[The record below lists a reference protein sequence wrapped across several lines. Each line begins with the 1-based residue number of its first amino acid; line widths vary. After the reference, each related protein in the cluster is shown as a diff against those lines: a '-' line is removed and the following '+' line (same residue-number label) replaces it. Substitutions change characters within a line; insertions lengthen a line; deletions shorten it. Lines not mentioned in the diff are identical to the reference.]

1 MPSTR
6 SGTGVERDDLVR
18 SRGERT
24 GRKSGRFGGH
34 KLGHC
39 THNELGV
46 AGTWVEI
53 TRLGGENEV
62 NFAIEDRVLF

>member
-1 MPSTR
+1 MQKTDLVLGQWLTR
-6 SGTGVERDDLVR
+6 GANGPGTGDERDDLVR
-18 SRGERT
+18 SLGERT

-46 AGTWVEI
+46 AGTWTI
-53 TRLGGENEV
+53 R
-62 NFAIEDRVLF
+62 RH